1 MGDKY
6 TKLHKKKNPKLT
18 KEEIKQRRIKR
29 KQDKE
34 ANKHGKAKE
43 SKGPSNES

>member
-1 MGDKY
+1 MGDRHLKF
-6 TKLHKKKNPKLT
+6 HKKKNPKLT

-34 ANKHGKAKE
+34 ANKHGKTKT
-43 SKGPSNES
+43 S

>member
-1 MGDKY
+1 MGDRYSKF
-6 TKLHKKKNPKLT
+6 HKKKNPKLT

-34 ANKHGKAKE
+34 ANNNGKAK
-43 SKGPSNES
+43 KN

>member
-6 TKLHKKKNPKLT
+6 HLKHKKKNPKRT
-18 KEEIKQRRIKR
+18 KEQIKEDRIKR

-34 ANKHGKAKE
+34 ANNNGKTKT
-43 SKGPSNES
+43 S